1 MQDKLINTPS
11 VEDDKVETRAYGKF
25 NSGEELLSAYN
36 SLEKEFTRRSQR
48 IKELEKEISTKNNDD
63 KWQEKVVALHDKYPI
78 SKELGSEIADVLS
91 KKKELIKD
99 ENCLEK
105 ALLIVLADDKY
116 SISKGKE
123 QQSEVSE
130 ESKKQI
136 IAEYLASLT
145 LNTPEVALAGGE
157 IPVILPKT
165 PSTVKEAGALAKSIF
180 NINR

>member
-1 MQDKLINTPS
+1 M
-11 VEDDKVETRAYGKF
+11 
-25 NSGEELLSAYN
+25 
-36 SLEKEFTRRSQR
+36 
-48 IKELEKEISTKNNDD
+48 
-63 KWQEKVVALHDKYPI
+63 
-78 SKELGSEIADVLS
+78 LS